1 MIYFI
6 LIVSIIIIIFWKLYS
21 PKIKGIIGEKSISSI
36 LYLLDKSKYSVINNI
51 VLKRDTKTS
60 QIDHVVISDFG
71 IFVIETKNYKGWIVG
86 NEKSEHWTQVLF
98 KRKQRFYNPIKQNL
112 GHINVLKTYLSKY
125 PSINYIPIVVFLSKS
140 DIKVKT
146 THDIIN
152 SRQLIHTIKKYN
164 EINIEKR
171 EKEDIYKIINEAN
184 LVDTYDKTEHI
195 KSIKKLIQKRK
206 SNIQDNKCPQCGE
219 KLVLRNG
226 KYGKFLG
233 CTTYPKCKFIRNI

>member
-171 EKEDIYKIINEAN
+171 EKEDIYKIINDAN

>member
-6 LIVSIIIIIFWKLYS
+6 LIVSVIIIIFWRLYI

-51 VLKRDTKTS
+51 VLERDTKTS

-112 GHINVLKTYLSKY
+112 GHINFLKTYLSKY

-146 THDIIN
+146 TYNIIN
-152 SRQLIHTIKKYN
+152 SRQLIQTIKKYN
-164 EINIEKR
+164 EINLEQR

-206 SNIQDNKCPQCGE
+206 RDIQDNKCPQCGE

-233 CTTYPKCKFIRNI
+233 CTSYPRCKFINKI

>member
-6 LIVSIIIIIFWKLYS
+6 LIVSVIIIIFWRLYI

-51 VLKRDTKTS
+51 VLERDTKTS

-146 THDIIN
+146 TYNIIN
-152 SRQLIHTIKKYN
+152 SRQLIQTIKKYN
-164 EINIEKR
+164 EINLEQR

-184 LVDTYDKTEHI
+184 LFDTYDK
-195 KSIKKLIQKRK
+195 
-206 SNIQDNKCPQCGE
+206 N
-219 KLVLRNG
+219 
-226 KYGKFLG
+226 
-233 CTTYPKCKFIRNI
+233 

>member
-1 MIYFI
+1 LIYFI
-6 LIVSIIIIIFWKLYS
+6 LIVSVIIIIFWRLYI

-51 VLKRDTKTS
+51 VLERDTKTS

-146 THDIIN
+146 TYNIIN
-152 SRQLIHTIKKYN
+152 SRQLIQTIKKYN
-164 EINIEKR
+164 EINLEQR

-206 SNIQDNKCPQCGE
+206 RDIQDNKCPQCGE

-233 CTTYPKCKFIRNI
+233 CTSYPRCKFIN

>member
-1 MIYFI
+1 LIYFI
-6 LIVSIIIIIFWKLYS
+6 LIVSVIIIIFWRLYI

-51 VLKRDTKTS
+51 VLERDTKTS

-98 KRKQRFYNPIKQNL
+98 KRKQRFYNPIKQNM

-146 THDIIN
+146 TYNIIN
-152 SRQLIHTIKKYN
+152 SRQLIQTIKKYN
-164 EINIEKR
+164 EINLEQR

-206 SNIQDNKCPQCGE
+206 RDIQDNKCPQCGE

-233 CTTYPKCKFIRNI
+233 CTSYPRCKFIN

>member
-1 MIYFI
+1 MEFLI
-6 LIVSIIIIIFWKLYS
+6 LILFFLAFLFFGLYKS
-21 PKIKGIIGEKSISSI
+21 KIKGVIGEKSISSI
-36 LYLLDKSKYSVINNI
+36 LYFLDKSKYKVINDI
-51 VLKRDTKTS
+51 VLKKGTKTS
-60 QIDHVVISDFG
+60 QIDHIVISDFG

-98 KRKQRFYNPIKQNL
+98 KRKKIFYNPIKQNL

-152 SRQLIHTIKKYN
+152 SRQLIQTIKKYN
-164 EINIEKR
+164 EINIEKK
-171 EKEDIYKIINEAN
+171 EKEDIYKIINETN

-206 SNIQDNKCPQCGE
+206 SDIQDNKCPQCGG

-233 CTTYPKCKFIRNI
+233 CTTYPRCEFIRNI

>member
-6 LIVSIIIIIFWKLYS
+6 LIVSVIIIIFWRLYI

-51 VLKRDTKTS
+51 VLERDTKTS

-146 THDIIN
+146 TYNIIN
-152 SRQLIHTIKKYN
+152 SRQLIQTIKKYN
-164 EINIEKR
+164 EINLEQR

-206 SNIQDNKCPQCGE
+206 RDIQDNKCPQCGE

-233 CTTYPKCKFIRNI
+233 CTSYPRCKFIN

>member
-6 LIVSIIIIIFWKLYS
+6 LIVSVIIIIFWRLYI

-51 VLKRDTKTS
+51 ALERDTKTS

-146 THDIIN
+146 TYNIIN
-152 SRQLIHTIKKYN
+152 SRQLIQTIKKYN
-164 EINIEKR
+164 EINLEQR

-206 SNIQDNKCPQCGE
+206 RDIQDNKCPQCGE

-233 CTTYPKCKFIRNI
+233 CTSYPRCKFINKI

>member
-1 MIYFI
+1 LIYFI
-6 LIVSIIIIIFWKLYS
+6 LIVSVIIIIFWRLYI

-51 VLKRDTKTS
+51 VLERDTKTS

-146 THDIIN
+146 TYNIIN
-152 SRQLIHTIKKYN
+152 SRQLIQTIKKYN
-164 EINIEKR
+164 EINLEQR

-184 LVDTYDKTEHI
+184 LFDTYDK
-195 KSIKKLIQKRK
+195 
-206 SNIQDNKCPQCGE
+206 N
-219 KLVLRNG
+219 
-226 KYGKFLG
+226 
-233 CTTYPKCKFIRNI
+233 

>member
-1 MIYFI
+1 M
-6 LIVSIIIIIFWKLYS
+6 IFWRLYI

-51 VLKRDTKTS
+51 VLERDTKTS

-146 THDIIN
+146 TYNIIN
-152 SRQLIHTIKKYN
+152 SRQLIQTIKKYN
-164 EINIEKR
+164 EINLEQR
-171 EKEDIYKIINEAN
+171 ENEDIYKIINEAN

-206 SNIQDNKCPQCGE
+206 RDIQDNKCPQCGE

-233 CTTYPKCKFIRNI
+233 CTNYPRCKFIRNI

>member
-1 MIYFI
+1 LIYFI

>member
-1 MIYFI
+1 
-6 LIVSIIIIIFWKLYS
+6 
-21 PKIKGIIGEKSISSI
+21 
-36 LYLLDKSKYSVINNI
+36 
-51 VLKRDTKTS
+51 
-60 QIDHVVISDFG
+60 
-71 IFVIETKNYKGWIVG
+71 
-86 NEKSEHWTQVLF
+86 
-98 KRKQRFYNPIKQNL
+98 L

-171 EKEDIYKIINEAN
+171 EKEDIYKIINDAN

-195 KSIKKLIQKRK
+195 KSIKKLIQRRK
-206 SNIQDNKCPQCGE
+206 SDIQDNKCPQCGGR
-219 KLVLRNG
+219 LVLRNG
-226 KYGKFLG
+226 EYGEFLG
-233 CTTYPKCKFIRNI
+233 CTSYPRCKFINKI

>member
-6 LIVSIIIIIFWKLYS
+6 LIVPIIIIIFWKLYS

-36 LYLLDKSKYSVINNI
+36 LYLLDKSKYTVINNI

-98 KRKQRFYNPIKQNL
+98 KRKQRFYNPINQNL
-112 GHINVLKTYLSKY
+112 GHIKVLKTYLSKY
-125 PSINYIPIVVFLSKS
+125 PSINYIPIIVFLSKS

-152 SRQLIHTIKKYN
+152 SRQLIQTIKKYN

-184 LVDTYDKTEHI
+184 LVDIYDKTEHI

-206 SNIQDNKCPQCGE
+206 SDIQDNKCPQCGG

-226 KYGKFLG
+226 EYGEFLG
-233 CTTYPKCKFIRNI
+233 CTSYPRCKFINKI

>member
-36 LYLLDKSKYSVINNI
+36 LYLLDKSKYTVINNI

-98 KRKQRFYNPIKQNL
+98 KRKQRFYNPINQNL
-112 GHINVLKTYLSKY
+112 GHIKVLKTYLSKY
-125 PSINYIPIVVFLSKS
+125 PSINYIPIIVFLSKS

-152 SRQLIHTIKKYN
+152 SRQLIQTIKKYN

-184 LVDTYDKTEHI
+184 LVDIYDKTEHI

-206 SNIQDNKCPQCGE
+206 SDIQDNKCPQCGG

-226 KYGKFLG
+226 EYGEFLG
-233 CTTYPKCKFIRNI
+233 CTSYPRCKFINKI

>member
-1 MIYFI
+1 
-6 LIVSIIIIIFWKLYS
+6 
-21 PKIKGIIGEKSISSI
+21 
-36 LYLLDKSKYSVINNI
+36 
-51 VLKRDTKTS
+51 
-60 QIDHVVISDFG
+60 VISDFG

-146 THDIIN
+146 TYNIIN
-152 SRQLIHTIKKYN
+152 SRQLIQTIKKYN
-164 EINIEKR
+164 EINLEQR

-206 SNIQDNKCPQCGE
+206 RDIQDNKCPQCGE

-233 CTTYPKCKFIRNI
+233 CTNYPRCKFIRNI

>member
-1 MIYFI
+1 LIYFI
-6 LIVSIIIIIFWKLYS
+6 LIVSVIIIIFWRLYI

-51 VLKRDTKTS
+51 VLERDRKTS

-146 THDIIN
+146 TYNIIN
-152 SRQLIHTIKKYN
+152 SRQLIQTIKKYN
-164 EINIEKR
+164 EINLEQR

-206 SNIQDNKCPQCGE
+206 RDIQDNKCPQCGE

-233 CTTYPKCKFIRNI
+233 CTSYPRCKFIN

>member
-21 PKIKGIIGEKSISSI
+21 PKIKGLIGEKSISSI

-98 KRKQRFYNPIKQNL
+98 KRKQRFYNPINQNL
-112 GHINVLKTYLSKY
+112 GHIKVLKTYLSKY

-152 SRQLIHTIKKYN
+152 SRQLIQTIKKYN

-206 SNIQDNKCPQCGE
+206 SDIQDNKCPQCGE

-233 CTTYPKCKFIRNI
+233 CTSYPRCKFINKI

>member
-1 MIYFI
+1 M
-6 LIVSIIIIIFWKLYS
+6 
-21 PKIKGIIGEKSISSI
+21 IGEKSISSI

-51 VLKRDTKTS
+51 VLKKDTKTS

-98 KRKQRFYNPIKQNL
+98 KRKQMFYNPIKQNL

-146 THDIIN
+146 TYTIIN
-152 SRQLIHTIKKYN
+152 SHQLIQTIKKFN
-164 EINIEKR
+164 EINLDQK

-195 KSIKKLIQKRK
+195 KSINKLVQKRK
-206 SNIQDNKCPQCGE
+206 SDIQNNKCPECGE

-233 CTTYPKCKFIRNI
+233 CTNYPRCKLIRNF

>member
-1 MIYFI
+1 M
-6 LIVSIIIIIFWKLYS
+6 
-21 PKIKGIIGEKSISSI
+21 
-36 LYLLDKSKYSVINNI
+36 
-51 VLKRDTKTS
+51 
-60 QIDHVVISDFG
+60 
-71 IFVIETKNYKGWIVG
+71 
-86 NEKSEHWTQVLF
+86 
-98 KRKQRFYNPIKQNL
+98 

-171 EKEDIYKIINEAN
+171 EKEDIYKIINDAN

-195 KSIKKLIQKRK
+195 KSIKKLIQRRK
-206 SNIQDNKCPQCGE
+206 SDIQDNKCPQCGGR
-219 KLVLRNG
+219 LVLRNG
-226 KYGKFLG
+226 EYGEFLG
-233 CTTYPKCKFIRNI
+233 CTSYPRCKFINKI

>member
-1 MIYFI
+1 LIYFI
-6 LIVSIIIIIFWKLYS
+6 LIVSVIIIIFWRLYI

-51 VLKRDTKTS
+51 VLERDTKTS

-146 THDIIN
+146 TYNIIN
-152 SRQLIHTIKKYN
+152 SRQLIQTIKKYN
-164 EINIEKR
+164 EINLEQR

-206 SNIQDNKCPQCGE
+206 RDIQDNKCPQCGE

-233 CTTYPKCKFIRNI
+233 CTSYPRCKFIRNI

>member
-1 MIYFI
+1 LIYFI
-6 LIVSIIIIIFWKLYS
+6 LIVSVIIIIFWRLYI

-51 VLKRDTKTS
+51 VLERDTKTS

-146 THDIIN
+146 TYNIIN
-152 SRQLIHTIKKYN
+152 SRQLIQTIKKYN
-164 EINIEKR
+164 EINLEQR

-206 SNIQDNKCPQCGE
+206 RDIQDNKCPQCGE

-233 CTTYPKCKFIRNI
+233 CTNYPRCKFIRNI

>member
-98 KRKQRFYNPIKQNL
+98 KRKKRFYNPIKQNL
-112 GHINVLKTYLSKY
+112 GHTNVLKTYISKY

-171 EKEDIYKIINEAN
+171 EKEDIYKIINDAN

-195 KSIKKLIQKRK
+195 KSIKKLIQRRK
-206 SNIQDNKCPQCGE
+206 SDIQDNKCPQCGE

-226 KYGKFLG
+226 KYGKFIG
-233 CTTYPKCKFIRNI
+233 CTSYPRCKFINKI

>member
-6 LIVSIIIIIFWKLYS
+6 LIVSVIIIIFWRLYI

-51 VLKRDTKTS
+51 VLERDTKTS

-98 KRKQRFYNPIKQNL
+98 KRKQRFYNPIKQNM

-146 THDIIN
+146 TYNIIN
-152 SRQLIHTIKKYN
+152 SRQLIQTIKKYN
-164 EINIEKR
+164 EINLEQR

-206 SNIQDNKCPQCGE
+206 RDIQDNKCPQCGE

-233 CTTYPKCKFIRNI
+233 CTSYPRCKFIN

>member
-6 LIVSIIIIIFWKLYS
+6 LIVPIIIIIFWKLYS

-98 KRKQRFYNPIKQNL
+98 KRKQRFYNPINQNL
-112 GHINVLKTYLSKY
+112 GHIKVLKTYLSKY
-125 PSINYIPIVVFLSKS
+125 PSINYIPIIVFLSKS

-152 SRQLIHTIKKYN
+152 SRQLIQTIKKYN

-184 LVDTYDKTEHI
+184 LVDIYDKTEHI

-206 SNIQDNKCPQCGE
+206 SDIQDNKCPQCGG

-226 KYGKFLG
+226 EYGEFLG
-233 CTTYPKCKFIRNI
+233 CTSYPRCKFINKI

>member
-1 MIYFI
+1 M
-6 LIVSIIIIIFWKLYS
+6 
-21 PKIKGIIGEKSISSI
+21 
-36 LYLLDKSKYSVINNI
+36 
-51 VLKRDTKTS
+51 
-60 QIDHVVISDFG
+60 ISDFG

-98 KRKQRFYNPIKQNL
+98 KRKQRFYNPINQNL
-112 GHINVLKTYLSKY
+112 GHIKVLKTYLSKY

-152 SRQLIHTIKKYN
+152 SRQLIQTIKKYN

-206 SNIQDNKCPQCGE
+206 SDIQDNKCPQCGE

-233 CTTYPKCKFIRNI
+233 CTSYPRCKFINKI

>member
-98 KRKQRFYNPIKQNL
+98 KRKQRFYNPINQNL
-112 GHINVLKTYLSKY
+112 GHIKVLKTYLSKY

-206 SNIQDNKCPQCGE
+206 SDIQDNKCPQCGG

-226 KYGKFLG
+226 KYGEFLG

>member
-1 MIYFI
+1 LIYFI
-6 LIVSIIIIIFWKLYS
+6 LIVSVIIIIFWRLYI

-51 VLKRDTKTS
+51 VLERDTKTS

-125 PSINYIPIVVFLSKS
+125 PSINYIPIVVFYQNQTLK
-140 DIKVKT
+140 
-146 THDIIN
+146 
-152 SRQLIHTIKKYN
+152 
-164 EINIEKR
+164 
-171 EKEDIYKIINEAN
+171 
-184 LVDTYDKTEHI
+184 
-195 KSIKKLIQKRK
+195 
-206 SNIQDNKCPQCGE
+206 
-219 KLVLRNG
+219 
-226 KYGKFLG
+226 
-233 CTTYPKCKFIRNI
+233 

>member
-36 LYLLDKSKYSVINNI
+36 LYLLDKSKYTVINNI

-98 KRKQRFYNPIKQNL
+98 KRKQRFYNPINQNL
-112 GHINVLKTYLSKY
+112 GHIKVLKTYLSKY

-152 SRQLIHTIKKYN
+152 SRQLIQTIKKYN

-206 SNIQDNKCPQCGE
+206 SDIQDNKCPQCGG

-226 KYGKFLG
+226 EYGEFLG
-233 CTTYPKCKFIRNI
+233 CTSYPRCKFINKI

>member
-1 MIYFI
+1 LIYFI
-6 LIVSIIIIIFWKLYS
+6 LIVSVIIIIFWRLYI

-146 THDIIN
+146 TYNIIN
-152 SRQLIHTIKKYN
+152 SRQLIQTIKKYN
-164 EINIEKR
+164 EINLEQR

-206 SNIQDNKCPQCGE
+206 RDIQDNKCPQCGE

-233 CTTYPKCKFIRNI
+233 CTNYPRCKFIRNI